1 MEKEEKV
8 QVQEGQEKKPA
19 GQKKKMKTRTKVIAG
34 VALAA
39 LACGVGTGA
48 YLISKNGGI
57 EELLEDSPL
66 ADLADKIKGDDVDAG
81 SRRGLRNRRSCTA
94 DRLCGQRGRTG
105 GRHQRQQQLPHQDE

>member
-8 QVQEGQEKKPA
+8 LVRDGQEKQPE

-34 VALAA
+34 VAVAA

-48 YLISKNGGI
+48 YFIIRNGGI

-66 ADLADKIKGDDVDAG
+66 ADLVDKDKGDDIDAG
-81 SRRGLRNRRSCTA
+81 SAGNTEKDTDA
-94 DRLCGQRGRTG
+94 GAAGAAGAAGTDGAVQKTG
-105 GRHQRQQQLPHQDE
+105 YVDNGGA